1 MKDPYLNDYD
11 AYLNSL
17 QRFSAPKRNHLTTKC
32 PKPRLHVPL
41 AALAVVGSAFA
52 ALAFIPWSG

>member
-1 MKDPYLNDYD
+1 MKDPYLKEYD

-17 QRFSAPKRNHLTTKC
+17 PRFSAPKRNHLSTTG
-32 PKPRLHVPL
+32 PKPRLQVPL
-41 AALAVVGSAFA
+41 AALAAIGAAFA